1 MLELVFLVYLIVSI
15 LYASVQGIFTDE
27 LSLSLII
34 AQIWVDVWRLH
45 FAGLGK
51 VTKQTAENNR
61 QILETMFTEI
71 VYTFVYNFCNGSPLN
86 LDKYFY

>member
-34 AQIWVDVWRLH
+34 AQI
-45 FAGLGK
+45 
-51 VTKQTAENNR
+51 
-61 QILETMFTEI
+61 
-71 VYTFVYNFCNGSPLN
+71 
-86 LDKYFY
+86 